1 MYSYFYYSELFM
13 QKYYNCSVFMAIY
26 NLIMV
31 FVGKRNSDGEWEK

>member
-1 MYSYFYYSELFM
+1 M

-31 FVGKRNSDGEWEK
+31 FVGKRNSESENIWVRKNSC